1 MVRES
6 GLPSP
11 LQHATNLST
20 LYIASVFLRVRP
32 SKRPEVLSA
41 VRQVMRSMR
50 ASSECE
56 MCRFLAAADD
66 ENTFVLISEWSTHE
80 ALEELLKSR
89 EFLVLRGMR
98 MLFQR
103 DTEMI
108 VDEVASRQV
117 LILED

>member
-20 LYIASVFLRVRP
+20 LYIASVFLRARP

-50 ASSECE
+50 ASPECE
-56 MCRFLAAADD
+56 SCRLLAVADD
-66 ENTFVLISEWSTHE
+66 ENTFVLISEWSTQQ

-108 VDEVASRQV
+108 VDEVAARQV
-117 LILED
+117 LLLD